1 MFVTVNCA
9 SHIGHDAMNNAA
21 VPKWERDPY
30 RWYIF
35 RDSVDR
41 EIRHQIAG
49 ETPTGGSTDWN
60 EHWQWRI
67 KTAQHFADPEKHV
80 NYIIQRRKR
89 NLHPLLFYSKAHWPF
104 QHNRTPATVLVT
116 TLLLILWV
124 IRSARGG
131 FGVRPSPAAATFVQR
146 WVLAG
151 FRTFGV
157 SSLSAPGDGR
167 TPTAARAA
175 QKFATRNS
183 AFEIDLTA
191 RERRRFTHP
200 LWQQSLSVF
209 MMVAL
214 IFTTTPT
221 EVHAQVYSPVFY
233 YYIADHLGSSSV
245 MTDRA
250 GVLVQH
256 YEYAAYG
263 NERYNAGTPALQ
275 VSNRYTGQVL
285 DEETGL
291 YYYNARYYDPELGR
305 FTQPDTMVPDPSHS
319 QTLNR
324 YTYVDNNPLKYTDP
338 SGHELVTAVVIAI
351 AVVVGAAVGGATAAA
366 TGGNV
371 GLGILVGAVGGLF
384 GGVGA
389 WAGGVIGPMVS
400 SAASAATVGG
410 FVGAVAGGAAGGAV
424 GAAITG
430 GDVGMG
436 ALTGA
441 ISGAIGFGVGRMGFQ
456 NPSGWEHLA
465 NAGLSAAGGAV
476 GGAIGAAIQGGDP
489 GLGAAYGA
497 AGGAL
502 GYGLTALGRA
512 AFDSPT
518 SRESGTTP
526 RVSRKLTAAEVDLA
540 KSIFGSEIDYSQTGV
555 TYGKWAFFQP
565 SGREM
570 TPQGII
576 FTGGP
581 EVSDYTS
588 YQPDTFIHEMAHV
601 WQYQKGINVVA
612 QGLYRN
618 YNYSFSK
625 LGTMPF
631 SRYGV
636 EQQASIIEHYY
647 MLHSRNPTHQALQ
660 TYRSVIPFLS
670 K

>member
-305 FTQPDTMVPDPSHS
+305 FTQPDTIVPDPSHS
-319 QTLNR
+319 QSLNR
-324 YTYVDNNPLKYTDP
+324 YTYANNSPLVYVDP
-338 SGHELVTAVVIAI
+338 SGHLVWFAI
-351 AVVVGAAVGGATAAA
+351 PLILAAVGAAVGGIQAAA
-366 TGGNV
+366 SGGNV
-371 GLGILVGAVGGLF
+371 GAAMLGGAISGFGAGLGPVGAIVGGAL
-384 GGVGA
+384 GGA
-389 WAGGVIGPMVS
+389 VS
-400 SAASAATVGG
+400 A
-410 FVGAVAGGAAGGAV
+410 AVAGGTGSQIATSALIGGIAGGVGYGVGQAVGKIANPVIREIAQFGTSVAV
-424 GAAITG
+424 GAAVGAGAAWATG
-430 GDVGMG
+430 GDVAKG
-436 ALTGA
+436 A
-441 ISGAIGFGVGRMGFQ
+441 M
-456 NPSGWEHLA
+456 W
-465 NAGLSAAGGAV
+465 GAV
-476 GGAIGAAIQGGDP
+476 GGAIGYGASKAASALMKNSPKTEQQEEARKQDALEADKAKSPQLRPPQQNEQFGVQVKEYGDSQYPIWDARAFNEDGVEIAHINARKTDANILFVDESVTHPDYQQLGINKTLYGEILKRAGAINEIQRTPVGANAPAINGDFNVPTAKSATAFGFSEHSIQGNV
-489 GLGAAYGA
+489 LI
-497 AGGAL
+497 
-502 GYGLTALGRA
+502 
-512 AFDSPT
+512 
-518 SRESGTTP
+518 SRRPP
-526 RVSRKLTAAEVDLA
+526 RPP
-540 KSIFGSEIDYSQTGV
+540 ID
-555 TYGKWAFFQP
+555 
-565 SGREM
+565 
-570 TPQGII
+570 I
-576 FTGGP
+576 
-581 EVSDYTS
+581 
-588 YQPDTFIHEMAHV
+588 
-601 WQYQKGINVVA
+601 
-612 QGLYRN
+612 
-618 YNYSFSK
+618 
-625 LGTMPF
+625 
-631 SRYGV
+631 
-636 EQQASIIEHYY
+636 
-647 MLHSRNPTHQALQ
+647 
-660 TYRSVIPFLS
+660 
-670 K
+670 